1 MKALGS
7 VHLSVT
13 PSLILLQALI
23 VTSKCH
29 VPRLFGFKL
38 SQTALF
44 VQAAFYFLWFYV
56 VILKIFVLMSWKVK
70 YKPLSYF
77 VSFGH
82 SQSVLKIPVCE
93 FVHFQV
99 FSPALADR
107 VEEPLVWVPVPVP
120 VRGLE
125 GLDLLVDVVTGLALL
140 LAPWPAQAP
149 GRNIGHWAETLQMW
163 DTQIVSF

>member
-13 PSLILLQALI
+13 PPLI

-56 VILKIFVLMSWKVK
+56 VILKIFFHEDELKIGQK
-70 YKPLSYF
+70 SYF
-77 VSFGH
+77 VSFWGP
-82 SQSVLKIPVCE
+82 QSVLKIPVSE

-107 VEEPLVWVPVPVP
+107 VEEPLVWVPVPV
-120 VRGLE
+120 RGLE
-125 GLDLLVDVVTGLALL
+125 GLDLLVDVVSGLALL
-140 LAPWPAQAP
+140 LAP
-149 GRNIGHWAETLQMW
+149 
-163 DTQIVSF
+163 